1 MNSDFEAAR
10 AHLATRIARWT
21 RDGEHYATAVA
32 GLSLYRH
39 VQAGAP
45 LNCMLEPSIALP
57 VQGAKRTR
65 LGTDTYAY
73 DRRRFLITSLDLP
86 VAMQVAKASPDEPYL
101 SAVLRLDARVISDLV
116 METGLQPPKRRT
128 ASGPGMMLGNT
139 TAGLVAAFDRLVG
152 LLDEPEMIPAL
163 APLAQREIFYRVLHS
178 DAGSHLWQMASI
190 EDQNQSIGRAID
202 WLKANFREPLRI
214 GTLAAQVGMS
224 PSRFHHH
231 FRRLTSMSPLQ
242 FQKWLRLTEARRLM
256 LVQGADASTAAFD
269 VGYESPSQFSREYA
283 RQFGAS
289 PRRDVTGL
297 LRQAASPAG

>member
-10 AHLATRIARWT
+10 AHLATRIARWVG
-21 RDGEHYATAVA
+21 DGEHYATAIS
-32 GLSLYRH
+32 GLTLYRH
-39 VQAGAP
+39 VQVGAP
-45 LNCMLEPSIALP
+45 LNCMLEPAIALP

-65 LGTDTYAY
+65 LGTDIYTY

-86 VAMQVAKASPDEPYL
+86 VAMQVAKASPQEPFL
-101 SAVLRLDARVISDLV
+101 SAVLRLDARVINDLV
-116 METGLQPPKRRT
+116 METGLQPPKRRA
-128 ASGPGMMLGNT
+128 ASGPGMVLSNT

-152 LLDEPEMIPAL
+152 LLDEPELIPAL
-163 APLAQREIFYRVLHS
+163 VPLAQREIFYRVLHS

-190 EDQNQSIGRAID
+190 EDQNQSISRAID

-214 GTLAAQVGMS
+214 GALAAQVGMS
-224 PSRFHHH
+224 SSRFHHH

-269 VGYESPSQFSREYA
+269 VGYESSSQFSREYA

-297 LRQAASPAG
+297 RQAAVPAG

>member
-10 AHLATRIARWT
+10 AHLATRIARWVG
-21 RDGEHYATAVA
+21 DGEHYATAIS
-32 GLSLYRH
+32 GLTLYRH
-39 VQAGAP
+39 VQVGAP
-45 LNCMLEPSIALP
+45 LNCMLEPAIALP

-65 LGTDTYAY
+65 LGTDIYTY

-86 VAMQVAKASPDEPYL
+86 VAMQVAKASPQEPFL
-101 SAVLRLDARVISDLV
+101 SAVLRLDARVINDLV
-116 METGLQPPKRRT
+116 METGLQPPKRRA
-128 ASGPGMMLGNT
+128 ASGPGIVLSNT
-139 TAGLVAAFDRLVG
+139 TTGLVAAFDRLVG
-152 LLDEPEMIPAL
+152 LLDEPELIPAL
-163 APLAQREIFYRVLHS
+163 VPLAQREIFYRVLHS

-190 EDQNQSIGRAID
+190 EDQNQSISRAID

-214 GTLAAQVGMS
+214 GALAAQVGMS
-224 PSRFHHH
+224 SSRFHHH

-269 VGYESPSQFSREYA
+269 VGYESSSQFSREYA

-297 LRQAASPAG
+297 LRQAAVPTG

>member
-21 RDGEHYATAVA
+21 GDGEYYATAVS

-45 LNCMLEPSIALP
+45 LNCMLEPAIALP
-57 VQGAKRTR
+57 VQGVKRTR
-65 LGTDTYAY
+65 LGTDIYAY

-86 VAMQVAKASPDEPYL
+86 VAMQVAKASPREPFL
-101 SAVLRLDARVISDLV
+101 SAVLRLDARVINDLV
-116 METGLQPPKRRT
+116 MESGLQPPKRRA
-128 ASGPGMMLGNT
+128 ASGPGMALSNT
-139 TAGLVAAFDRLVG
+139 TAGLLAAFDRLVG
-152 LLDEPEMIPAL
+152 LLDEPELIPAL

-178 DAGSHLWQMASI
+178 DAGSYLWQMASI
-190 EDQNQSIGRAID
+190 EDQNQSISRAID

-214 GTLAAQVGMS
+214 GALAAQVGMS
-224 PSRFHHH
+224 SSRFHHH

-289 PRRDVTGL
+289 PRREVTGL
-297 LRQAASPAG
+297 LRQAAVPAG

>member
-21 RDGEHYATAVA
+21 GDGEYYATAVS

-39 VQAGAP
+39 VQVGAP
-45 LNCMLEPSIALP
+45 LNCMLEPAIALP
-57 VQGAKRTR
+57 AQGAKRTR
-65 LGTDTYAY
+65 LGTDIYTY
-73 DRRRFLITSLDLP
+73 DRRHFLITSLDLP
-86 VAMQVAKASPDEPYL
+86 VAMQVAKASPHEPFL
-101 SAVLRLDARVISDLV
+101 SAVLRLDARVINDLV
-116 METGLQPPKRRT
+116 METGLQPPKRRA
-128 ASGPGMMLGNT
+128 ASGPGMVLGNT

-152 LLDEPEMIPAL
+152 LLDEPELIPAL

-190 EDQNQSIGRAID
+190 EDQNQNISRAID
-202 WLKANFREPLRI
+202 WLKANFREPLRV
-214 GTLAAQVGMS
+214 GALATQVGMS
-224 PSRFHHH
+224 SSRFHHH

-242 FQKWLRLTEARRLM
+242 FQKWLRLMEARRLM

-297 LRQAASPAG
+297 LRQVAVPAH